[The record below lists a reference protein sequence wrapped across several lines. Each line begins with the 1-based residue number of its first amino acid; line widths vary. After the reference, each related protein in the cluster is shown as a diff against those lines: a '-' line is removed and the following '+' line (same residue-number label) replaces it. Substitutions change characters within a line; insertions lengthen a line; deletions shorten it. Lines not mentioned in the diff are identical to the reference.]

1 MQKLKPMLP
10 YLGIILV
17 VFYLLPIA
25 IKGMGSA
32 MLILLIAIPVICFV
46 CALLYGIKNGF
57 NIILPIVV
65 GLLFLPSLF
74 IFYNETAWVYSI
86 AYLVISLIG
95 NLIGM
100 VSYKNRK

>member
-25 IKGMGSA
+25 IQGMGSA

>member
-1 MQKLKPMLP
+1 MQKVKPMLP

-17 VFYLLPIA
+17 VFYLLPIV
-25 IKGMGSA
+25 IQGMGSA

-57 NIILPIVV
+57 NIIFPIVV
-65 GLLFLPSLF
+65 GLLFIPSLF
-74 IFYNETAWVYSI
+74 IFYNETAWVYSV